1 MPSETQHKLQPPESY
16 ESISRQQDLDL
27 LQSDQPGYGTRNII
41 EVSFNMVNATVGAG
55 VIGLPLALLLAGFIN
70 GVILSVIVGFL
81 TFAAVYAMIL
91 AGQRLGVY
99 KFAALGEHVMG
110 RFGFHTLNL
119 MLFIQS
125 AGSCISYFILVAD
138 TLPILLKLYLPDNY
152 TFFSNRELVTAV
164 IAVFV
169 IFPLNLPRSIGALAS
184 WSTVSVLL
192 LPVMILSVLIRAP
205 AYSKL
210 HEAPLTMWGTDPVS
224 AIGIM
229 SFALVCSQVAFNNY
243 LSQRNQSSTA
253 WGCTSGLSVFL
264 SWCVSITFAIIG
276 YLSFGK
282 DVESNIFANF
292 PENDNVINVGR
303 LSLGLSM
310 VLTVP
315 MAFYPARDAVQKSL
329 GFETSEKQP
338 TAIQHYGVSVVLFVV
353 FLFFGVSVRSL
364 GKVYSVVGGFASA
377 YLAYIMP
384 ALAYIGAF
392 HPNWLPWNRGE
403 AIADIIREGQP
414 LLPKDGD
421 TATLVL
427 PKRKRW
433 LDISSVILLGFGSL
447 VMVFTAI
454 KAFN

>member
-1 MPSETQHKLQPPESY
+1 MPSRPFESY
-16 ESISRQQDLDL
+16 ESITRQNFDL
-27 LQSDQPGYGTRNII
+27 LQSDQPGFGTRNIV

-70 GVILSVIVGFL
+70 GIILSVIVGLL
-81 TFAAVYAMIL
+81 TFASVYGMVL

-125 AGSCISYFILVAD
+125 AGSCISYFILIAD
-138 TLPILLKLYLPDNY
+138 TLPILLKLYLPDEY
-152 TFFSNRELVTAV
+152 GYFLDRRLVTMLVA
-164 IAVFV
+164 IFV
-169 IFPLNLPRSIGALAS
+169 IFPLNIPRSIGALAS
-184 WSTVSVLL
+184 WSTISVLL

-205 AYSKL
+205 AYSTM
-210 HEAPLTMWGTDPVS
+210 HDAPLTMWGTDPVS

-229 SFALVCSQVAFNNY
+229 SFALVCSQVAFSNY

-253 WGCTSGLSVFL
+253 WGCTTGLSTFM
-264 SWCVSITFAIIG
+264 SWIISITFAIIG
-276 YLSFGK
+276 YLCFGK

-329 GFETSEKQP
+329 GFERAEKQP
-338 TAIQHYGVSVVLFVV
+338 TTVQHYGVTIVLFVV
-353 FLFFGVSVRSL
+353 FLLFGITVRSL
-364 GKVYSVVGGFASA
+364 GKVYSIVGGFASA

-392 HPNWLPWNRGE
+392 HPNWLPWYRTKT
-403 AIADIIREGQP
+403 IAHTEGQT
-414 LLPKDGD
+414 LLLKDDD
-421 TATLVL
+421 TAILVL
-427 PKRKRW
+427 PQRKLW
-433 LDISSVILLGFGSL
+433 LDISSILLLSFGSV

-454 KAFN
+454 KAFD